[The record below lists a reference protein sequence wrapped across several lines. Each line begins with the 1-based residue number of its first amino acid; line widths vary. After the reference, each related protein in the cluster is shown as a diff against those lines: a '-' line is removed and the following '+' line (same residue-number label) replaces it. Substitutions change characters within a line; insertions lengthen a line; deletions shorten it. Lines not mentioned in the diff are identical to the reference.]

1 MGLAPFR
8 DRTITLTLERDL
20 AENSPDVARLST
32 TKSFSD
38 RFLPNR
44 GLGGFIRKKVLGDRT
59 REVTLRGA
67 MSINVSHSAAVAQS
81 SGLSTSFIQ
90 PWFIGNI
97 PITIKG
103 QSYLGAY
110 TALSVP
116 DRDVERVL
124 RAFRRSLNDFSSN
137 LGAPG
142 TKERVLLDIKGNP
155 KGARRFLGFITD
167 LDWNEDT
174 NNPYL
179 LDYTIS
185 FLGRSVDSA
194 SLVKG
199 KSNAQ
204 REKQKAQGTGNG

>member
-1 MGLAPFR
+1 MGLAPLK

-20 AENSPDVARLST
+20 AETSPDVVKLST
-32 TKSFSD
+32 TKGFSD
-38 RFLPNR
+38 RFLPTR
-44 GLGGFIRKKVLGDRT
+44 GLGGFIRKKIQGDKT
-59 REVTLRGA
+59 REVVLRGA
-67 MSINVSHSAAVAQS
+67 TNISISHSAGVAQS
-81 SGLSTSFIQ
+81 SGLATSFIQ

-110 TALSVP
+110 SALSVP

-142 TKERVLLDIKGNP
+142 SKERVLLEIKGNP

-179 LDYTIS
+179 LDYSIS
-185 FLGRSVDSA
+185 FLGRNVDNA
-194 SLVKG
+194 ALVKG
-199 KSNAQ
+199 KANAQ
-204 REKQKAQGTGNG
+204 REKRKAQGTNG